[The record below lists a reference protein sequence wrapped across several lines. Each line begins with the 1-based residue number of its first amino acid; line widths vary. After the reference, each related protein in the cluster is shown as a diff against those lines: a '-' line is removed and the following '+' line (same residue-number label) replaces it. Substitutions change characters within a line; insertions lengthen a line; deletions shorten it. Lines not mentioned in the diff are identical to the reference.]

1 MISCLLFLRKTQIL
15 IHLQVEAYPAAVSFR
30 WFFNSSEYEEWKG
43 HEEFSQTG
51 LKSELQFLPKTSKD
65 YGTLFCIGENA
76 IGRQEEA
83 CVFQVRE
90 EVLIPLLTCLC
101 RSCPRASRPPSPA
114 ARSSTRLSPPSKFS
128 VRKVN
133 LVPKRKFSLLKGRSF
148 FKALTAVFPP
158 TSCLSSTTL
167 RRWSS
172 SLK

>member
-1 MISCLLFLRKTQIL
+1 M
-15 IHLQVEAYPAAVSFR
+15 EAYPAAVSFR

-90 EVLIPLLTCLC
+90 DVLIPLLTCLC
-101 RSCPRASRPPSPA
+101 RSCQRASRPPSPA
-114 ARSSTRLSPPSKFS
+114 VRSSTRLLPPSKSS

-133 LVPKRKFSLLKGRSF
+133 LVAKRKFSLFSQKKKHFQGFDGGLPANFLLELYHAEKMELKSQVTNKVPIFEVR
-148 FKALTAVFPP
+148 
-158 TSCLSSTTL
+158 
-167 RRWSS
+167 
-172 SLK
+172 

>member
-1 MISCLLFLRKTQIL
+1 M
-15 IHLQVEAYPAAVSFR
+15 EAYPAAVSFR

-90 EVLIPLLTCLC
+90 DVFIPLLTCLC
-101 RSCPRASRPPSPA
+101 RSCQQASRPPSPVV
-114 ARSSTRLSPPSKFS
+114 RSSTRLLPPSKSS

-133 LVPKRKFSLLKGRSF
+133 LVTKRKCSLF
-148 FKALTAVFPP
+148 FHENVSKALTAAFPP

>member
-1 MISCLLFLRKTQIL
+1 M
-15 IHLQVEAYPAAVSFR
+15 EAYPAAVSFR

-90 EVLIPLLTCLC
+90 EVFIPLLTCLC
-101 RSCPRASRPPSPA
+101 RSCQRASRPPSPV
-114 ARSSTRLSPPSKFS
+114 ARWSTRLSPPSKSS

-133 LVPKRKFSLLKGRSF
+133 LVAKEEMFTF
-148 FKALTAVFPP
+148 FYKNISKAMTAAFPP